1 MRVLIKV
8 GGTLLGNREGCTAIA
23 RQLAVVA
30 RDHELIVV
38 HGGGK
43 QVTEFLAARGVQS
56 RFVNGLRVSDD
67 DVIDAVTKVIAGGVN
82 KSLVSA
88 LLSADVRA
96 LGLSGIDGRLTTAE
110 QLHSE
115 LGSVGTPTETDAQ
128 LLALLREADYVP
140 VIACIAAD
148 SRGKVLNVNADEMA
162 VSCAA
167 AWGADRLLFLT
178 DVPGVTNA
186 RGSVI
191 SHLNSAEINDL
202 IESGIASGGMRT
214 KLQAALSALKRGV
227 REVTIASGHEVSIC
241 ERLFAGE
248 LLGTRLTRKLKPAVE
263 AISPL
268 SNLNL

>member
-8 GGTLLGNREGCTAIA
+8 GGTLLASREGCTAIA
-23 RQLAVVA
+23 QQLAVVA
-30 RDHELIVV
+30 RDYELIVV

-82 KSLVSA
+82 KALVSA
-88 LLSADVRA
+88 LLSANICA
-96 LGLSGIDGRLTTAE
+96 LGLSGIDGRLTSAE
-110 QLHSE
+110 QLHPE

-148 SRGKVLNVNADEMA
+148 ARGKVLNVNADEMA
-162 VSCAA
+162 VSCAM
-167 AWGADRLLFLT
+167 AWGTDRLLFLT
-178 DVPGVTNA
+178 DVSGVTDA
-186 RGSVI
+186 HGGLI
-191 SHLNSAEINDL
+191 SRLNSPQIRNL
-202 IESGIASGGMRT
+202 IQSGTASGGMRA
-214 KLQAALSALKRGV
+214 KLEAALSALERGV
-227 REVTIASGHEVSIC
+227 SEVTIASGRESAIC

-248 LLGTRLTRKLKPAVE
+248 VLGSRLTNKLEPAPE
-263 AISPL
+263 LISPL
-268 SNLNL
+268 SN